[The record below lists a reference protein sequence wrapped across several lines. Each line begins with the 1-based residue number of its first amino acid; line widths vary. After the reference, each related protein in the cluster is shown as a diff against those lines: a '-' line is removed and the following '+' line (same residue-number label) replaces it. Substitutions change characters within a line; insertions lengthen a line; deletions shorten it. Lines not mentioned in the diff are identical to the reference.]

1 MRLLW
6 RLSHRLPVGR
16 CVSIGT
22 LRENERLLLGGFCAS
37 SLHCREC
44 NMRPIMKALRGT
56 LPLLSGLYQA
66 HSITNAV
73 RADAPTGLS
82 VTPSCVVWKMPSIA
96 FSTVLFF
103 LPHDKAQHLSLHL
116 WKRRCSAPR
125 YENGIPLLCCE
136 REHHCLSPGLVGSLK
151 QTVAVYYQG
160 KCDSKGDPFNYRLF
174 KELLHYKEEGTHLK
188 NFL

>member
-37 SLHCREC
+37 TLHCREC

-73 RADAPTGLS
+73 RADAQTGLS

-96 FSTVLFF
+96 FSTVLFSCHMTKHNIY
-103 LPHDKAQHLSLHL
+103 LCIYGNEDARLHDMKMEY
-116 WKRRCSAPR
+116 RCSVVK
-125 YENGIPLLCCE
+125 ENTIAFP
-136 REHHCLSPGLVGSLK
+136 PV
-151 QTVAVYYQG
+151 
-160 KCDSKGDPFNYRLF
+160 
-174 KELLHYKEEGTHLK
+174 
-188 NFL
+188 